1 VSQISEK
8 QAREVAEAARETE
21 WTLPSFGK
29 ELFLGHLRLDLI
41 HPQPALP
48 AEAVERG
55 EAFLSELRSFLENK
69 VDPLV
74 IERDAKIPDDVVDGL
89 KQLGALGMKI
99 PVEYG
104 GLGLSQVYYN
114 KALALTGV
122 WHAALSTLLSA
133 HQSIGLPQ
141 PLMLFGSEEQ
151 KKEWLPK
158 VARTH
163 ISAFLLTEPDVG
175 SDPARLSVSAVPS
188 EDGSTYTINGTK
200 LWATNGV
207 VADVV
212 IVMAMVPKSENRR
225 GGITAFIVP
234 MDTPG
239 VTVERR
245 NAFMGLRGIENSVT
259 NFDNVVVPAANVVGK
274 EGIGLKIALTTL
286 NTGRLAL
293 PAVCA
298 SVAKYSLKIVREW
311 GNQRIQWGIPVGQHD
326 AVAQKISSIAGTA
339 FGLEAMLD
347 VSSRLAD
354 EKRNDIR
361 IEAALAK
368 LYGSEMAWQA
378 VDDMIQVR
386 GGRGYETAESLKAR
400 GEKPVP
406 AEQLLRDMRIN
417 RIFEGSTEI
426 MHLLIA
432 REAVDQHLQVAG
444 DIIEPDVPLSD
455 KAKTAL
461 KAGGFYAK
469 WLPKLATGK
478 GTNPA
483 SYSEFGD
490 LAEHLR
496 FAERNARKL
505 ARSTFYGMSRWQGKL
520 EKKQSFLG
528 RIVDIGAELYAIACA
543 CVYAQT
549 RAKEDGA
556 NAAQYVELADLFCA
570 QARRRVDRLFHDL
583 WFNDDADN
591 YAAARKILDGEY
603 VDFERDI
610 IDPAGEGPMLPAHG
624 GS

>member
-1 VSQISEK
+1 MSQVSEK
-8 QAREVAEAARETE
+8 QARQVAEAARETE

-41 HPQPALP
+41 HPQPTLAP
-48 AEAVERG
+48 EAVERG
-55 EAFLSELRSFLENK
+55 EAFLTELRSFLENK

-74 IERDAKIPDDVVDGL
+74 IERESKIPDDFIEGL

-99 PVEYG
+99 PTEYG

-114 KALALTGV
+114 RALALTGV

-141 PLMLFGSEEQ
+141 PLMLFGSDEQ

-163 ISAFLLTEPDVG
+163 VSAFLLTEPDVG
-175 SDPARLSVSAVPS
+175 SDPARVGVSAIPS
-188 EDGSTYTINGTK
+188 DDGSSYTINGTK

-207 VADVV
+207 IADVV
-212 IVMAMVPKSENRR
+212 IVMAMVPKAEGHR

-234 MDTPG
+234 MDTAG

-245 NAFMGLRGIENSVT
+245 NSFMGLRGIENSVT
-259 NFDNVVVPAANVVGK
+259 KFDNVVIPAANVVGK
-274 EGIGLKIALTTL
+274 EGMGLKIALTTL

-293 PAVCA
+293 PAICA
-298 SVAKYSLKIVREW
+298 SVSKYSLKIAREW
-311 GNQRIQWGIPVGQHD
+311 GTERIQWGIPVGQHD
-326 AVAQKISSIAGTA
+326 AVAQKIASIAGTA

-368 LYGSEMAWQA
+368 LYGSEMAWQV

-426 MHLLIA
+426 MHLMIA
-432 REAVDQHLQVAG
+432 REAVDQHLTVAG
-444 DIIEPDVPLSD
+444 DIIEPDVPLSE
-455 KAKTAL
+455 KAKTAV

-478 GTNPA
+478 GTNPT
-483 SYSEFGD
+483 SYAEFGD

-496 FAERNARKL
+496 FTERNCRKL

-549 RAKEDGA
+549 QAREDAAGA
-556 NAAQYVELADLFCA
+556 GMYIELADLFCQ

-583 WFNDDADN
+583 WFNDDAEN
-591 YAAARKILDGEY
+591 YDAARKVLDGRY
-603 VDFERDI
+603 TAFEADL
-610 IDPAGEGPMLPAHG
+610 IDPAGEGLMLPHH
-624 GS
+624 SS